1 MTSHKTDPRRLHKA
15 PAVTLLATAI
25 GAAWLTL
32 SATAIAVSLK
42 DAAATNETVFSQT
55 VSSQT
60 ALSQTAST
68 EESGKI
74 SAAALSSVQTL
85 MSAQQKQAAS
95 SKQQSTTPAATPND
109 LPRGQFHLPDEGD
122 VIGKHYTIVVQDQ
135 EQTLVDIAR
144 QHNIGYEEIRMANPG
159 VSLWVP
165 GKGTEVTIPSRYLLP
180 DAPRKGIIINLSEL
194 RLYYYPADKP
204 GIVETYPV
212 SVGREEFATPVGVT
226 RTTVKVKDPA
236 WAPPASMRREAA
248 ERGDP
253 APEIV
258 PAGPENPLGRH
269 AILLDLPSYLI
280 HGTNRP
286 EGVGMR
292 VSRGC
297 IRMYPED
304 IKSLYERLPG
314 NTRVNLIDAPFK
326 AGWDADGSLLV
337 QSFPQLEENS
347 LDVEPLLDAL
357 KMVDAQTKDGVE
369 IDYARVK
376 QAIGDSDASI
386 IALAGPQAS
395 PTPDA
400 AKPRNTAE
408 LLEEIQLESA
418 SAGE

>member
-1 MTSHKTDPRRLHKA
+1 MTSPRTDHRLRKA
-15 PAVTLLATAI
+15 PTVTLLAAAI

-32 SATAIAVSLK
+32 PVAASAVSLK
-42 DAAATNETVFSQT
+42 DAAVANETGST
-55 VSSQT
+55 VSS
-60 ALSQTAST
+60 
-68 EESGKI
+68 
-74 SAAALSSVQTL
+74 AALSSVKTL
-85 MSAQQKQAAS
+85 TTAQQEQAAS
-95 SKQQSTTPAATPND
+95 EKKEAAPND

-122 VIGKHYTIVVQDQ
+122 VIGKNYTVVVQDQ
-135 EQTLVDIAR
+135 EQTLIDIAR

-180 DAPRKGIIINLSEL
+180 DVPRKGIVINLSEL
-194 RLYYYPADKP
+194 RLYYYPANNP

-226 RTTVKVKDPA
+226 RTTIKVKDPA

-248 ERGDP
+248 QRGDP
-253 APEIV
+253 APDIV
-258 PAGPENPLGRH
+258 PAGPDNPLGRH

-326 AGWDADGSLLV
+326 AGWAADGSLLV
-337 QSFPQLEENS
+337 QSLPQLEENS
-347 LDVEPLLDAL
+347 VDVEPLLNAL
-357 KMVDAQTKDGVE
+357 KMVDAKTEDGVE
-369 IDYARVK
+369 VDYARVK
-376 QAIGDSDASI
+376 QAIEDSDGSI
-386 IALAGPQAS
+386 IALYGPQAPQTS
-395 PTPDA
+395 DNA
-400 AKPRNTAE
+400 EPRNTAD
-408 LLEEIQLESA
+408 LLEEIQLETRSSA
-418 SAGE
+418 E